1 MMRTRT
7 PFIARPLRRGFSL
20 IELVIVL
27 VIMGV
32 VAAMTIPR
40 LNLSSNRVEAI
51 AQQVRSVFQTSQRTS
66 LTRQFDVII
75 SFDTVHSELRIG
87 EDKDLSGTIDAT
99 EIRIWRPTGQNEGNI
114 FAIPPKRLDGSPGT
128 SAIVGSSL
136 KTVDTYPSITFHRDG
151 SASSDAEIYMSNS
164 SRGDVQYRLV
174 TLTRSTGRTDMYRY
188 SGKGSTGTWQL
199 VR

>member
-114 FAIPPKRLDGSPGT
+114 FAIPPT

-188 SGKGSTGTWQL
+188 SGTGSTGTWQL